1 MARLYPLFSSSK
13 GNSSFIGNE
22 KGGILIDCGV
32 SMKRLCAALEANNIP
47 LSAVLNPN
55 NAITLVVLSIILTL
69 IGGLIPAKKASKKD
83 PVIAL
88 RTE

>member
-1 MARLYPLFSSSK
+1 MAGFSPLSNLLK
-13 GNSSFIGNE
+13 
-22 KGGILIDCGV
+22 
-32 SMKRLCAALEANNIP
+32 MANNVSNIGIAKI
-47 LSAVLNPN
+47 SSGIISDVIVTFLNPN